1 MSFLTDL
8 VLILTIL
15 LSVFALATARI
26 GMTIRTFALQSLLL
40 GFLPILL
47 HGTVGLHELL
57 LLGGSIGIKVVLI
70 PRLLFRTIRDVAIR
84 RDVAPVIGYGSSLFA
99 GACLVAL
106 AFAISANLPLPTGV
120 ASALLLPASL
130 STLLLGLLLL
140 ISRTKAVTQVVGY
153 LLVENGIFLFG
164 MSLVQEMPLLVE
176 TGILLDVFVGVFV
189 MGITIFR
196 INREFDHMDT
206 HNLTSLRD

>member
-8 VLILTIL
+8 VLIVTIL
-15 LSVFALATARI
+15 LSVFSLATARI

-47 HGTVGLHELL
+47 HGSLGLHEFL
-57 LLGGSIGIKVVLI
+57 LLGGSIAIKVVLI
-70 PRLLFRTIRDVAIR
+70 PRFLFRAIRDVAIH

-120 ASALLLPASL
+120 GSALLLPASL

-140 ISRTKAVTQVVGY
+140 ISRTKAVIQVVGY

-176 TGILLDVFVGVFV
+176 MGILLDVFVGVFV

-196 INREFDHMDT
+196 IHREFDHMDT